1 MRWFAVLLVLLL
13 PALALAQA
21 GPPEPKKAE
30 VAPDTENNLPVSTL
44 LQLKGPHLGIWFPM
58 AGARDLLEKRKLL
71 PIKEKELEKTE
82 GLLKLKEERI
92 GILEAN
98 VKTSEEIADAWKGTA
113 EQQAK
118 ALAQD
123 NPWWRSPYLWMAVGF
138 AAGVATTVGVTV
150 AIKRSGAVE

>member
-1 MRWFAVLLVLLL
+1 MRQVVILLVLFI
-13 PALALAQA
+13 PALAQA
-21 GPPEPKKAE
+21 QTAPPEPKKAD
-30 VAPDTENNLPVSTL
+30 VAPDTENKVPVSTL
-44 LQLKGPHLGIWFPM
+44 LQLQGLHLGIWFPM
-58 AGARDLLEKRKLL
+58 ASARDLLEKRKLL
-71 PIKEKELEKTE
+71 PVREKELEKTQ
-82 GLLKLKEERI
+82 GLLKLRDERI
-92 GILEAN
+92 TILEAN

-123 NPWWRSPYLWMAVGF
+123 SPWWRSPYLWMAVGF